1 MEEETKVLVVDDN
14 DVASDVI
21 AKFVR
26 RHGHTAVVCKNVEEA
41 FRAFDADHF
50 HVVLTDVKMGVLGG
64 FDLLRGIRKRAPN
77 VPVVLITGQASV
89 SDAMDAMDAGAFDY
103 LSKPVEYLPL
113 GQLLRRAIEHHRMM
127 LRAEIEDAPN
137 EPLPPPLPNIIGSSR
152 VMLAAFKRVAKA
164 ARGDAN
170 VLILGENGTGKE
182 MVARALHDNSDRA
195 DKPFVAVNVPA
206 IAAGVA
212 ESELFGHRRGAFTD
226 ARESRTGLFEQAHG
240 GTLFLDEIGDLDLG
254 LQVKLLR
261 AIQERTIK
269 PVGGNEEIE
278 VDIRLVSATNQNLL
292 QRVKDGRFRE
302 DLYYRINVVQI
313 SLPPLRE
320 RVEDIPQLASYFL
333 ARYGSKPGRRIPR
346 LSEEALL
353 ALQHYRWPGNVREL
367 ENVMQRSVQFCTDG
381 LVTPDLLMLGEDEL
395 LAARTRQDM
404 DDAGAAPP
412 QAVGAHGF
420 LPLRDKMELYMDEVI
435 EATGGNLTQAA
446 KILGVARRTLQRL
459 SAKRKRTA

>member
-1 MEEETKVLVVDDN
+1 MEEETRVLVVDDHGP
-14 DVASDVI
+14 ARHTI
-21 AKFVR
+21 AALVR
-26 RHGHTAVVCKNVEEA
+26 RHGHKAVECENVEDA
-41 FRAFDADHF
+41 FRAFDADRF
-50 HVVLTDVKMGVLGG
+50 DVVLSDVKMGMLGG
-64 FDLLRGIRKRAPN
+64 FDLLRGLRKRAPH

-103 LSKPVEYLPL
+103 LSKPVEYVSL
-113 GQLLRRAIEHHRMM
+113 GQLLRRAIEHHRIM
-127 LRAEIEDAPN
+127 LRASIEDSPS

-195 DKPFVAVNVPA
+195 DKPFIAVNVPA

-240 GTLFLDEIGDLDLG
+240 GTLFLDEIGDLDLS

-278 VDIRLVSATNQNLL
+278 VDIRLVSATNLNLL
-292 QRVKDGRFRE
+292 QRVKEGRFRE

-333 ARYGSKPGRRIPR
+333 ARFGAKSGRRIPR

-353 ALQHYRWPGNVREL
+353 ALERYRWPGNVREL
-367 ENVMQRSVQFCTDG
+367 ENVMQRSVQFCMDG
-381 LVTPDLLMLGEDEL
+381 LVTPDLLMLGGDDEL
-395 LAARTRQDM
+395 VATPSENTEDGGTTQISS
-404 DDAGAAPP
+404 AGS
-412 QAVGAHGF
+412 HGF

-459 SAKRKRTA
+459 SARRKRSA

>member
-1 MEEETKVLVVDDN
+1 
-14 DVASDVI
+14 
-21 AKFVR
+21 
-26 RHGHTAVVCKNVEEA
+26 
-41 FRAFDADHF
+41 
-50 HVVLTDVKMGVLGG
+50 
-64 FDLLRGIRKRAPN
+64 
-77 VPVVLITGQASV
+77 
-89 SDAMDAMDAGAFDY
+89 
-103 LSKPVEYLPL
+103 
-113 GQLLRRAIEHHRMM
+113 MM
-127 LRAEIEDAPN
+127 VRAELEEPPG
-137 EPLPPPLPNIIGSSR
+137 EPLPPPIPNIIGSSR

-182 MVARALHDNSDRA
+182 MVARARHDNSDRA

-240 GTLFLDEIGDLDLG
+240 GPLFLEIGDLDLG

-313 SLPPLRE
+313 SLPALRE

-353 ALQHYRWPGNVREL
+353 ALERYRWPGNVREL

-381 LVTPDLLMLGEDEL
+381 LVTPDLLLLGEDEL

-404 DDAGAAPP
+404 DEVGAVIP